1 MLLAIVSLGRANPMY
16 NLCCPG
22 WFLTSDEDLD
32 GFLHGNL
39 GGGCLESKGYCMFMF
54 RLVTILFAQLC
65 LGGVRVASLCDGR
78 LCHVQLI
85 LTYNISCVS
94 LSDHMKLSTKCWLEV
109 LLFVLSLVLSSSLVF
124 SSFRSIYLNIWLLN
138 FLHCLLG
145 CCQDLEVARI
155 TRNQ

>member
-1 MLLAIVSLGRANPMY
+1 
-16 NLCCPG
+16 
-22 WFLTSDEDLD
+22 
-32 GFLHGNL
+32 
-39 GGGCLESKGYCMFMF
+39 MFMF

-109 LLFVLSLVLSSSLVF
+109 LFVLSLVLSSSLVF

-145 CCQDLEVARI
+145 CCQDLEVTSTPTILGLLIVSCMVCSLYVCVFILDWFELYWIEVYGLFSVAEVL
-155 TRNQ
+155 